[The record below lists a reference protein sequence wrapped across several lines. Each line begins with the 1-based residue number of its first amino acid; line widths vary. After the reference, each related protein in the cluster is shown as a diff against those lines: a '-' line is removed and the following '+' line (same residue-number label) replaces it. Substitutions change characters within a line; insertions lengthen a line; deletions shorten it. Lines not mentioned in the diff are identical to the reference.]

1 MSISAFG
8 EAKRDVALYQCFRL
22 LFECQ
27 KIKHLLVLVGFF
39 YKRRHS
45 KLKLRL
51 YLFFIQAVRGLS
63 LKRLPCISPSLRRP
77 KQTKS
82 TTPTK

>member
-51 YLFFIQAVRGLS
+51 YLFFIQAIRGCCRVPL
-63 LKRLPCISPSLRRP
+63 LRLGDLN
-77 KQTKS
+77 KQRAPHPQS
-82 TTPTK
+82 FYNV

>member
-51 YLFFIQAVRGLS
+51 YLFFIQAIRGCCRVPL
-63 LKRLPCISPSLRRP
+63 LHLGDLN
-77 KQTKS
+77 KQRAPHPQS
-82 TTPTK
+82 FYNV